1 MESLKLQPEEC
12 MVVGNDV
19 AEDMCAAKLNMK
31 TFLLTDCLINSKKAD
46 LSGMQQGSF
55 RDLYEYIK
63 GLPVVENRENG
74 GFSPLKSE

>member
-19 AEDMCAAKLNMK
+19 SEDMCAAKLKMK
-31 TFLLTDCLINSKKAD
+31 TFLLTDCLINSRKAD
-46 LSGMQQGSF
+46 ITGLRQGSL

-63 GLPVVENRENG
+63 GLPAADNQNSKTPIR
-74 GFSPLKSE
+74 